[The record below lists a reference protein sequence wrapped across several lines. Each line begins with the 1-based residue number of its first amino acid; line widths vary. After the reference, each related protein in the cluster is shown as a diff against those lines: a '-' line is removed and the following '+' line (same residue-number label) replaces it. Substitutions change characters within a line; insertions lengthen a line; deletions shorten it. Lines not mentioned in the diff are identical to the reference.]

1 MKSYVAIPALIAGF
15 AGTLA
20 ANAITMQTPF
30 AFRSDRTANSL
41 GLLQSSIVI
50 GVNGVLPN
58 SLDGTADGLLTTVT
72 ATQGGTT
79 VSLGKINAA
88 VGTPFR
94 NSYIAQ
100 IAYDAGLTGA
110 WAVTATNTET
120 TPESLTLNTVAFGP
134 VASVPFVASMSLAG
148 TGTDLNLNWVQPA
161 DVSRIDRQTIFV
173 YEQQASGA
181 YQLIFSQ
188 ELGTTARAFNLG
200 SIALSAGVDIGTNY
214 VISIDT
220 SDNVGGGTV
229 ASSASYFNFTPT
241 PTPVEVYLPSS
252 GAPGVSEYNVRVVNG
267 EPVSLVTQG
276 GALGYDFVSTAG
288 GPLFQS
294 IELPTSGGGLFDL
307 WLFDD
312 EGEAFFAQQIGD
324 AIYSFGGDGVG
335 AFRLFAPG
343 IGSGPTSSTDFSFMP
358 MLTFTDRGTFTGSI
372 SALTADPRPPTSV
385 PEPATLTLLGGGL
398 VLLALRRRKQQRN

>member
-1 MKSYVAIPALIAGF
+1 MKSYVAIPALIAGC
-15 AGTLA
+15 ASTLA
-20 ANAITMQTPF
+20 ASAITMQAPF

-72 ATQGGTT
+72 ATQDGQTFT
-79 VSLGKINAA
+79 LGKINAA

-100 IAYDAGLTGA
+100 IAYDADLTGSF
-110 WAVTATNTET
+110 AVTATNTAT

-134 VASVPFVASMSLAG
+134 VASVPFVASMSLSG

-161 DVSRIDRQTIFV
+161 TNDRIDRQTIFV
-173 YEQQASGA
+173 YEQQAGGA
-181 YQLIFSQ
+181 YQLVFSQ

-200 SIALSAGVDIGTNY
+200 AIAITAGVDIGTNY

-220 SDNVGGGTV
+220 SDNAPGGGTV

-241 PTPVEVYLPSS
+241 PAPVEVYLPSS
-252 GAPGVSEYNVRVVNG
+252 GAPGVSEYNVQVVNG

-288 GPLFQS
+288 GPLFRS

-307 WLFDD
+307 WLFD
-312 EGEAFFAQQIGD
+312 ELGEAFFVQQIGD
-324 AIYSFGGDGVG
+324 AIYNFGSDGVS
-335 AFRLFAPG
+335 AFRLFASG
-343 IGSGPTSSTDFSFMP
+343 TGSGPTSSTDFSFTP
-358 MLTFTDRGTFTGSI
+358 TLTFTDRGTFTGSI

-385 PEPATLTLLGGGL
+385 PEPTTLTLLGGGL
-398 VLLALRRRKQQRN
+398 VLLALRRRKQRN

>member
-1 MKSYVAIPALIAGF
+1 MKSYVAVSAVIAGC

-58 SLDGTADGLLTTVT
+58 SLDGTPEGLLTTVT
-72 ATQGGTT
+72 ATQDGTT
-79 VSLGKINAA
+79 ISLGKINAA

-100 IAYDAGLTGA
+100 VAYDADLTGA
-110 WAVTATNTET
+110 WAVTATNTAT
-120 TPESLTLNTVAFGP
+120 TPESLTLSTVAFGP
-134 VASVPFVASMSLAG
+134 VASVPFVASMSLSGA
-148 TGTDLNLNWVQPA
+148 GTDLNLNWVQPA
-161 DVSRIDRQTIFV
+161 TNDRIDRQTIFV

-181 YQLIFSQ
+181 YQLVFSQ

-200 SIALSAGVDIGTNY
+200 AIALSAGVDIGTNY

-220 SDNVGGGTV
+220 SDNVSGGTV

-241 PTPVEVYLPSS
+241 PAPVEVYLPSS

-294 IELPTSGGGLFDL
+294 IELPTSGGGSFDL

-312 EGEAFFAQQIGD
+312 EGEAVFAQQIGD
-324 AIYSFGGDGVG
+324 SVYNFGSDGVS

-343 IGSGPTSSTDFSFMP
+343 LGSGPTSSTEFSFTP
-358 MLTFTDRGTFTGSI
+358 MLTFADRGTFTGSI

-385 PEPATLTLLGGGL
+385 PEPTTLTLLGGGL
-398 VLLALRRRKQQRN
+398 VLLALRRRKQRN